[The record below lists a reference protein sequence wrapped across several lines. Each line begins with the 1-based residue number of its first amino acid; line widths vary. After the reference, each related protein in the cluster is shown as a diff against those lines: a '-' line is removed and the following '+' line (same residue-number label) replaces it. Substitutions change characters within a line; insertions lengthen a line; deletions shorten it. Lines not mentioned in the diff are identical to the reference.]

1 MFPKMHVWVL
11 LMLQQS
17 LNHFK
22 FNQPDIT
29 FAPYKSSQAYDEW
42 FCAQTVYILNVHAP
56 AWQTSIRGS
65 ISFDFFPTILYN
77 KRTN

>member
-1 MFPKMHVWVL
+1 
-11 LMLQQS
+11 MLQQS

-42 FCAQTVYILNVHAP
+42 FCAQTVYILNVLDRQVYGA
-56 AWQTSIRGS
+56 AYLL
-65 ISFDFFPTILYN
+65 ISFRPYFT
-77 KRTN
+77 TNGQINSTP

>member
-77 KRTN
+77 KWTN